1 MNLLRPKYLKYVVLG
16 LISALVVTCW
26 PRKEKPKGH
35 PRDYAEIKESGIL
48 HAATEYNSIS
58 FYVDGDTVSGFHYEL
73 IEAFAR
79 DKGLQVQVSPVMS
92 FNQRLEGLA
101 NGTYDVVAYGIPA
114 TSELKDSLLL
124 TSPIILSKQVL
135 VQRKVGEND
144 SLAIRSQ
151 LDLAGKTLNVV
162 KGSPSI
168 LRIRNLSNE
177 IGDTIYVNEIEKYG
191 SEQLIAMVAH
201 GDIDYAVCDEGIAR
215 MAVDSLPQLDI
226 NTAISFTQFYSW
238 GVSKQ
243 SPALLD
249 SLNTWLSDFRKKGE
263 YQSVYRKYT
272 GNNNRLSSLLP
283 SLLKITVT
291 SCTTGTVR
299 VEQLVVYELCNRY
312 HRTKE
317 RTRTISIRIT
327 VNHSLLSAELSIF
340 AER

>member
-26 PRKEKPKGH
+26 PRKEKPQGH
-35 PRDYAEIKESGIL
+35 PRIMRDQRKRHSSCCNRIQLHQLLCGWRYGFGIPL
-48 HAATEYNSIS
+48 R
-58 FYVDGDTVSGFHYEL
+58 L

-201 GDIDYAVCDEGIAR
+201 GDIDYAVCDEA
-215 MAVDSLPQLDI
+215 
-226 NTAISFTQFYSW
+226 
-238 GVSKQ
+238 
-243 SPALLD
+243 SPG
-249 SLNTWLSDFRKKGE
+249 WLWTR
-263 YQSVYRKYT
+263 YP
-272 GNNNRLSSLLP
+272 SS
-283 SLLKITVT
+283 
-291 SCTTGTVR
+291 
-299 VEQLVVYELCNRY
+299 
-312 HRTKE
+312 
-317 RTRTISIRIT
+317 ISIPPSVSHNSIHGESASNLPPYST
-327 VNHSLLSAELSIF
+327 V
-340 AER
+340 

>member
-201 GDIDYAVCDEGIAR
+201 GDI
-215 MAVDSLPQLDI
+215 L
-226 NTAISFTQFYSW
+226 
-238 GVSKQ
+238 
-243 SPALLD
+243 
-249 SLNTWLSDFRKKGE
+249 
-263 YQSVYRKYT
+263 
-272 GNNNRLSSLLP
+272 
-283 SLLKITVT
+283 
-291 SCTTGTVR
+291 
-299 VEQLVVYELCNRY
+299 
-312 HRTKE
+312 
-317 RTRTISIRIT
+317 
-327 VNHSLLSAELSIF
+327 
-340 AER
+340 

>member
-58 FYVDGDTVSGFHYEL
+58 FYVD
-73 IEAFAR
+73 
-79 DKGLQVQVSPVMS
+79 
-92 FNQRLEGLA
+92 
-101 NGTYDVVAYGIPA
+101 GTYDVVAYGIPA

-263 YQSVYRKYT
+263 YQSVYRKYY
-272 GNNNRLSSLLP
+272 G
-283 SLLKITVT
+283 K
-291 SCTTGTVR
+291 
-299 VEQLVVYELCNRY
+299 Q
-312 HRTKE
+312 
-317 RTRTISIRIT
+317 
-327 VNHSLLSAELSIF
+327 
-340 AER
+340 

>member
-215 MAVDSLPQLDI
+215 MAVDSRPQLDI

-263 YQSVYRKYT
+263 YQSVYRKYY
-272 GNNNRLSSLLP
+272 G
-283 SLLKITVT
+283 K
-291 SCTTGTVR
+291 
-299 VEQLVVYELCNRY
+299 Q
-312 HRTKE
+312 
-317 RTRTISIRIT
+317 
-327 VNHSLLSAELSIF
+327 
-340 AER
+340 

>member
-1 MNLLRPKYLKYVVLG
+1 MNLLKPKYLRYVVLG
-16 LISALVVTCW
+16 LISVLVVTFW
-26 PRKEKPKGH
+26 PRKEKPQGH
-35 PRDYAEIKESGIL
+35 PRDYAEIEESGIL

-101 NGTYDVVAYGIPA
+101 NGTYDVVAYGIPT

-135 VQRKVGEND
+135 VQRKAEEND

-168 LRIRNLSNE
+168 LRIHNLSNE
-177 IGDTIYVNEIEKYG
+177 IGDTIYVNEVAKYG

-201 GDIDYAVCDEGIAR
+201 GDIDFAVCDESIAR

-249 SLNTWLSDFRKKGE
+249 SLNTWLSGFRKKGE
-263 YQSVYRKYT
+263 YQAIYRKYY
-272 GNNNRLSSLLP
+272 G
-283 SLLKITVT
+283 K
-291 SCTTGTVR
+291 
-299 VEQLVVYELCNRY
+299 Q
-312 HRTKE
+312 
-317 RTRTISIRIT
+317 
-327 VNHSLLSAELSIF
+327 
-340 AER
+340 

>member
-1 MNLLRPKYLKYVVLG
+1 M
-16 LISALVVTCW
+16 
-26 PRKEKPKGH
+26 
-35 PRDYAEIKESGIL
+35 
-48 HAATEYNSIS
+48 
-58 FYVDGDTVSGFHYEL
+58 
-73 IEAFAR
+73 
-79 DKGLQVQVSPVMS
+79 
-92 FNQRLEGLA
+92 
-101 NGTYDVVAYGIPA
+101 
-114 TSELKDSLLL
+114 
-124 TSPIILSKQVL
+124 
-135 VQRKVGEND
+135 
-144 SLAIRSQ
+144 
-151 LDLAGKTLNVV
+151 NVV

-249 SLNTWLSDFRKKGE
+249 SLNTWLSDFRKKE
-263 YQSVYRKYT
+263 NTSPFIANIT

-283 SLLKITVT
+283 SLLKIAVT

-299 VEQLVVYELCNRY
+299 VEQLVVYELYNSSCMSCTPDAITLRN
-312 HRTKE
+312 E
-317 RTRTISIRIT
+317 RER
-327 VNHSLLSAELSIF
+327 SLSG
-340 AER
+340 